1 MDLALCRMYGDCHP
15 LFAFRTAT
23 VTAQNTGR
31 PVYEFRAALVP
42 FAYLVLFCFVLSG
55 AHGSTPVAL

>member
-23 VTAQNTGR
+23 VAAQNTGR
-31 PVYEFRAALVP
+31 PVYELRAALVP
-42 FAYLVLFCFVLSG
+42 FAYLVLFRPVLPRT
-55 AHGSTPVAL
+55 HGSTPVTI